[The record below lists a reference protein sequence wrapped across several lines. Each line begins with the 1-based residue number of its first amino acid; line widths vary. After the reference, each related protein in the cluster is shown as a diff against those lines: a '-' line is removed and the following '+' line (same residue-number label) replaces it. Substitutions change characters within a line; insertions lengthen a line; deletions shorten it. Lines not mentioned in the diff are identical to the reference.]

1 MSATKKTMKGKTLA
15 LNKRGKFDY
24 EILETFEAGIV
35 LTGPETKSAKE
46 GHIQLKGAF
55 VSVNDKQAILRSAY
69 IAPYKPANLGDSYD
83 PNADRILLM
92 HKRELK
98 RLMGKKKEAGL
109 TLLPI
114 RVYLLGR
121 LVKVEVVLARGKKK
135 YEKKDAIKKREL
147 DREARTR
154 MYSQG

>member
-15 LNKRGKFDY
+15 LNKRGRFDY

-46 GHIQLKGAF
+46 GHVQLKGAF
-55 VSVNDKQAILRSAY
+55 VSVNDKQAVLKSAY

-83 PNADRILLM
+83 PNRDRGLLM

-98 RLMGKKKEAGL
+98 RLIGKKKEAGL

-121 LVKVEVVLARGKKK
+121 FVKVEVVLARGKKK

-154 MYSQG
+154 MYNKG

>member
-15 LNKRGKFDY
+15 LNKRGRFDY

-46 GHIQLKGAF
+46 GHVQLKGAF
-55 VSVNDKQAILRSAY
+55 VSVNDKQAVLKSAY

-83 PNADRILLM
+83 PNRDRVLLM

-98 RLMGKKKEAGL
+98 RLIGKKKEAGL

-121 LVKVEVVLARGKKK
+121 FVKVEVVLARGKKK

-154 MYSQG
+154 MYNKG